1 MLTGR
6 FALLEYDVP
15 GPIVMH
21 ERMILDHV
29 ESDDY
34 VVCTPDRDL
43 FVEQLTV
50 ENSDLRSFRLRPQPH
65 QLPPGVP
72 LGRVYALPAW
82 NAGEIAAIKDE
93 ARRLAQAEKA
103 QRGLAQAG
111 GVGPPLGPPVPVAT
125 AVLAEAGSGGAG
137 VHQLTP
143 GVPTWVAAEA
153 AGGFFF
159 GQVVDGV
166 QSPAVLGSKCVH
178 VTAEGQSVFCMCIS
192 DATKKM
198 ISMPGLPCVT
208 HESCVGR

>member
-72 LGRVYALPAW
+72 IRSSVC
-82 NAGEIAAIKDE
+82 
-93 ARRLAQAEKA
+93 LACLE
-103 QRGLAQAG
+103 RGG
-111 GVGPPLGPPVPVAT
+111 DC
-125 AVLAEAGSGGAG
+125 S
-137 VHQLTP
+137 HQ
-143 GVPTWVAAEA
+143 G
-153 AGGFFF
+153 
-159 GQVVDGV
+159 
-166 QSPAVLGSKCVH
+166 
-178 VTAEGQSVFCMCIS
+178 
-192 DATKKM
+192 
-198 ISMPGLPCVT
+198 
-208 HESCVGR
+208 